1 MSAIVLEDF
10 VKPFVK
16 GKLSE
21 RATNIIMRAVVLIFG
36 VICVVLVFIVERLGT
51 VLQVRIGEQ
60 NLNAELIVVPL
71 FKNYFLNFS

>member
-10 VKPFVK
+10 VRPFVK

-36 VICVVLVFIVERLGT
+36 VICVVLVFIVEKLGT
-51 VLQVRIGEQ
+51 VLQVRIKTK
-60 NLNAELIVVPL
+60 LD
-71 FKNYFLNFS
+71 FKTEFLCNDFFNFS